1 VQPES
6 KVIIETA
13 TVIGVEDD
21 LITVSASVKTGCSQC
36 QVSDDCGTSAVAK
49 AFTPRQQTL
58 TMRSPLPVKPGDLVV
73 IGIPEQK
80 VLLAS
85 WLVYIVPL
93 VTLIGGVIGLN
104 QLTNWHEL
112 AVFGAAILLSAGSV
126 KLVARYLA
134 RARNARFEPVIVSR
148 VNDKAQ
154 AV

>member
-1 VQPES
+1 
-6 KVIIETA
+6 
-13 TVIGVEDD
+13 
-21 LITVSASVKTGCSQC
+21 
-36 QVSDDCGTSAVAK
+36 
-49 AFTPRQQTL
+49 
-58 TMRSPLPVKPGDLVV
+58 M
-73 IGIPEQK
+73 
-80 VLLAS
+80 
-85 WLVYIVPL
+85 PL

-104 QLTNWHEL
+104 QLTKWHEL